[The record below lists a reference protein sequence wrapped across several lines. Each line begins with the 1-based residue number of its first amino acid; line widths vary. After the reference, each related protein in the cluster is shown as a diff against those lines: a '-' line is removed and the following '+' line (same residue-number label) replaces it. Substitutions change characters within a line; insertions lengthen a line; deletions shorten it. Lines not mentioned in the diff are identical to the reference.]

1 MPDPSTTR
9 TCRGHAMSSPDT
21 ADTGAHEAERATYDI
36 AATETKWQRVWD
48 ELDPFRAD
56 DDSPREKRY
65 ALTMFPYPSGDL
77 HMGHAEVFALHDVV
91 ARYWWQRGYEV
102 LNPMGFDSFGLPAE
116 NAAIRNDEHPD
127 TYTRANIAKS
137 IESCKKYAASFD
149 WSRTFNTS
157 DPDYYRWTQWLFL
170 EFFERGLA
178 YRKNSPV
185 NWCPRDQTVLAN
197 EQVVNGAC
205 ERCGAEVTKKEL
217 TQWYFKIT
225 DYAQELLDGLDELE
239 DTWPDRVVTAQRNWI
254 GRSEGAHVTFAL
266 HTAGGE
272 RDIEVYTT
280 RPDTLYGA
288 TFMVVAADAAL
299 AAEIVHPD
307 RARALEDYLV
317 EVRKASDIDRLATD
331 RPKTGVDLG
340 ITATNPVS
348 GEEIPVWASDY
359 VLADY
364 GTGAIMAVPAHDQ
377 RDLDFARAMG
387 LPVRRV
393 IDVPGED
400 DPEETGVA
408 TSGEGAYVNSG
419 PLDGLADKASGIRT
433 IIEQLEADGRGS
445 GAVNFRLRDWLLS
458 RQRYWGAPIPI
469 IHCPVDGEVPVPE
482 DQLPVTLPMLKGS
495 DLKPK
500 GTSPLG
506 GATDWVTTT
515 CPRCG
520 GPATRDTDTMDT
532 FVDSS
537 WYMFRYC
544 SPHETDRP
552 FDSAKVNAWM
562 PCNLYV
568 GGVEHA
574 VLHLLYGRFF
584 TKVLN
589 DMGLV
594 GFREPWSA
602 QLNQGFVINQGKKMS
617 KSLGNG
623 VDLGDQLAAF
633 GVDAVRLT
641 LVFAGPPEDDI
652 DWANMSPDGSL
663 RFLQRAWRLSG
674 DVTSE
679 PGADVSGGDLTLR
692 RTTARTVHDA
702 AELVEGFRFN
712 VMVAR
717 VMELVNATRKAI
729 DSGCGPADPAVREAT
744 EAVAVLLS
752 LVAPYT
758 AEEMWERLGH
768 EPTVVRAGWPE
779 VDEALLVEDTVT
791 AVVQV
796 RGKVKARLEVAPDI
810 SEADLEAAALAD
822 AGVQR
827 AIDGATVRKVV
838 VRAPKLVNVVV

>member
-1 MPDPSTTR
+1 
-9 TCRGHAMSSPDT
+9 MSQ
-21 ADTGAHEAERATYDI
+21 DTGAHDGERATYDV
-36 AATETKWQRVWD
+36 AATETKWQRVWE

-170 EFFERGLA
+170 EFFKRGLA
-178 YRKNSPV
+178 YRKNSAV
-185 NWCPRDQTVLAN
+185 NWCPQDQTVLAN
-197 EQVVNGAC
+197 EQVVNGFC

-225 DYAQELLDGLDELE
+225 DYAQELLDGLDDLE

-254 GRSEGAHVTFAL
+254 GRSEGAHVDFVV
-266 HTAGGE
+266 AG
-272 RDIEVYTT
+272 RDEPITVYTT
-280 RPDTLYGA
+280 RPDTIFGT
-288 TFMVVAADAAL
+288 TFMVVAVDSPL
-299 AAEIVHPD
+299 AAELVSD
-307 RARALEDYLV
+307 GQRAAFESYRD
-317 EVRKASDIDRLATD
+317 EVRKASDIERLATD
-331 RPKTGVDLG
+331 RAKTGVDLG
-340 ITATNPVS
+340 ITATNPVT
-348 GEEIPVWASDY
+348 GAQIPVWATDY

-364 GTGAIMAVPAHDQ
+364 GTGAVMGVPGGDQ
-377 RDLDFARAMG
+377 RDWEFATEMG
-387 LPVRRV
+387 LPIVRTTE
-393 IDVPGED
+393 VPADFEGESY
-400 DPEETGVA
+400 
-408 TSGEGAYVNSG
+408 SGEGATINSPAPG
-419 PLDGLADKASGIRT
+419 EDAPLDINGLPVAEAKSAT
-433 IIEQLEADGRGS
+433 IDFLEGRETGRGT
-445 GAVNFRLRDWLLS
+445 VNFRLRDWLLS

-482 DQLPVTLPMLKGS
+482 DQLPVTLPMLRGS

-506 GATDWVTTT
+506 GATDWVNVS
-515 CPRCG
+515 CPTCG

-544 SPHETDRP
+544 SPHDDTQP

-562 PCNLYV
+562 PSNLYV

-594 GFREPWSA
+594 DFREPWSA

-623 VDLGDQLAAF
+623 VNLGDQLGAF

-679 PGADVSGGDLTLR
+679 PGVDVTTGDDALR

-702 AELVEGFRFN
+702 AALVETYRFN

-717 VMELVNATRKAI
+717 MMELVNATRKAI
-729 DSGCGPADPAVREAT
+729 DSGVGPADPAVREAT
-744 EAVAVLLS
+744 EAVAILLS

-768 EPTVVRAGWPE
+768 EPTVVRVGWPT

-796 RGKVKARLEVAPDI
+796 KGKVRARLEVSPDI
-810 SEADLEAAALAD
+810 SEADLEAAAMAD
-822 AGVQR
+822 EGVQR
-827 AIDGATVRKVV
+827 AIDGAPVRKVI
-838 VRAPKLVNVVV
+838 VRAPKLVNIVV

>member
-1 MPDPSTTR
+1 
-9 TCRGHAMSSPDT
+9 MSSPDT
-21 ADTGAHEAERATYDI
+21 GDTGAHHGTDERATYDI
-36 AATETKWQRVWD
+36 AATETKWQRVWE

-116 NAAIRNDEHPD
+116 NAAIRHDEHPD

-137 IESCKKYAASFD
+137 IESCKRYAASFD

-157 DPDYYRWTQWLFL
+157 DPEYYRWTQWLFL
-170 EFFERGLA
+170 EFFKRGLA

-185 NWCPRDQTVLAN
+185 NWCPQDQTVLAN

-225 DYAQELLDGLDELE
+225 DYAQELLDGLDDLAT
-239 DTWPDRVVTAQRNWI
+239 TWPDRVVTAQRNWI
-254 GRSEGAHVTFAL
+254 GRSEGAHVDFAID
-266 HTAGGE
+266 G
-272 RDIEVYTT
+272 RDEPVTVYTT
-280 RPDTLYGA
+280 RPDTLFGA

-299 AAEIVHPD
+299 ASDLVTDEQRP
-307 RARALEDYLV
+307 ALDDYLV
-317 EVRKASDIDRLATD
+317 EVRKETDINRLATD
-331 RPKTGVDLG
+331 RPKTGVFLG
-340 ITATNPVS
+340 VHATNPLT
-348 GEEIPVWASDY
+348 GTQIPVYASDY

-364 GTGAIMAVPAHDQ
+364 GTGAIMAVPGQDQ
-377 RDLDFARAMG
+377 RDWEFAQVFD
-387 LPVRRV
+387 LPVIRTV
-393 IDVPGED
+393 EPPADWEGEAFTGDGPAINSANDEIDLSGM
-400 DPEETGVA
+400 GVA
-408 TSGEGAYVNSG
+408 EAKSTTIAFLEGQ
-419 PLDGLADKASGIRT
+419 GL
-433 IIEQLEADGRGS
+433 GRGT
-445 GAVNFRLRDWLLS
+445 VNFRLRDWLLS

-482 DQLPVTLPMLKGS
+482 DQLPVTLPMLRGS

-506 GATDWVTTT
+506 GATEWVNVA
-515 CPRCG
+515 CPTCG

-544 SPHETDRP
+544 SPHEDDRP

-562 PCNLYV
+562 PSNLYV

-594 GFREPWSA
+594 DFREPWSA

-623 VDLGDQLAAF
+623 VDLGNQLSAF
-633 GVDAVRLT
+633 GVDAVRVT

-652 DWANMSPDGSL
+652 DWANMSPEGSL

-679 PGADVSGGDLTLR
+679 PGVDVTTGDLTLR

-702 AELVEGFRFN
+702 AELVESYRFN
-712 VMVAR
+712 VMIAR

-729 DSGCGPADPAVREAT
+729 DSGVGPADPAVREAT
-744 EAVAVLLS
+744 EAVAILLS

-768 EPTVVRAGWPE
+768 EPTVVRVGWPE

-791 AVVQV
+791 AIVQV
-796 RGKVKARLEVAPDI
+796 KGKVRARLEVSPDVTD
-810 SEADLEAAALAD
+810 ADLEAAAMAD
-822 AGVQR
+822 ENVQR
-827 AIDGATVRKVV
+827 AIDGATVRKVI
-838 VRAPKLVNVVV
+838 VRAPKLVNIVV

>member
-1 MPDPSTTR
+1 
-9 TCRGHAMSSPDT
+9 MSEQVQSD
-21 ADTGAHEAERATYDI
+21 EATTYDVK
-36 AATETKWQRVWD
+36 AVEEKWRPVWD
-48 ELDPFRAD
+48 ELQPFRAD
-56 DDSPREKRY
+56 DDSPREKKY

-116 NAAIRNDEHPD
+116 NAAIRNDEHPA

-137 IESCKKYAASFD
+137 IESCQKYAASFD

-157 DPDYYRWTQWLFL
+157 DPEYYRWTQWLFAR
-170 EFFERGLA
+170 FYERGLA

-185 NWCPRDQTVLAN
+185 NWCPQDQTVLAN
-197 EQVVNGAC
+197 EQVVQGAC

-239 DTWPDRVVTAQRNWI
+239 KTWPDRVVTAQRNWI
-254 GRSEGAHVTFAL
+254 GRSEGAHVDFVVQGREEPVT
-266 HTAGGE
+266 
-272 RDIEVYTT
+272 VYTT
-280 RPDTLYGA
+280 RPDTIFGT
-288 TFMVVAADAAL
+288 TFMVVAVDAAL
-299 AAEIVHPD
+299 ADE
-307 RARALEDYLV
+307 LV
-317 EVRKASDIDRLATD
+317 TDAQRPAFEAYREEVRRASEIERLATD

-340 ITATNPVS
+340 VTATNPVT
-348 GEEIPVWASDY
+348 GEQIPVWATDY

-364 GTGAIMAVPAHDQ
+364 GTGAVMGVPGGDQ
-377 RDLDFARAMG
+377 RDWEFATAMG
-387 LPVRRV
+387 LPIVRTTE
-393 IDVPGED
+393 PPAGFEGE
-400 DPEETGVA
+400 A
-408 TSGEGAYVNSG
+408 YAGEGPAINSPAPG
-419 PLDGLADKASGIRT
+419 QSTALNINGLDVDSAKRATIAFLEEMKAGT
-433 IIEQLEADGRGS
+433 
-445 GAVNFRLRDWLLS
+445 GAVNYRLRDWLLS
-458 RQRYWGAPIPI
+458 RQRYWGAPIPVV
-469 IHCPVDGEVPVPE
+469 HCPEHGEVLVPD
-482 DQLPVTLPMLKGS
+482 DQLPVELPDLRGA

-500 GTSPLG
+500 GTSPLAS
-506 GATDWVTTT
+506 ATEWVNTT
-515 CPRCG
+515 CPTCG
-520 GPATRDTDTMDT
+520 GPATRDGDTMDT

-544 SPHETDRP
+544 SPHETDRV
-552 FDSAKVNAWM
+552 FDSEKVNAWM
-562 PCNLYV
+562 ACDLYV

-594 GFREPWSA
+594 DFREPWLA

-623 VDLGDQLAAF
+623 VNLGEQLEAF

-663 RFLQRAWRLSG
+663 KFLQRAWRLSG
-674 DVTSE
+674 DVTSA
-679 PGADVSGGDLTLR
+679 PGTPAEGGDVALR
-692 RTTARTVHDA
+692 RVTARTVHDA
-702 AELVEGFRFN
+702 AELVESYRFN
-712 VMVAR
+712 VVVAR

-729 DSGCGPADPAVREAT
+729 DSGPGGADPAVREAA

-752 LVAPYT
+752 LVAPYV

-768 EPTVVRAGWPE
+768 EPTVARAGWPT
-779 VDEALLVEDTVT
+779 VDPALLVEDTVT

-796 RGKVKARLEVAPDI
+796 KGKVKARLEVAPDI
-810 SEADLEAAALAD
+810 SEADLEAMALAD
-822 AGVQR
+822 ADVQR
-827 AIDGATVRKVV
+827 AIGDAPVRKVI

>member
-1 MPDPSTTR
+1 
-9 TCRGHAMSSPDT
+9 MSEQVQ
-21 ADTGAHEAERATYDI
+21 ADEATTYDVK
-36 AATETKWQRVWD
+36 AVEEKWRPVWD
-48 ELDPFRAD
+48 ELQPFRAD
-56 DDSPREKRY
+56 DDSPREKKY

-116 NAAIRNDEHPD
+116 NAAIRNDEHPA

-137 IESCKKYAASFD
+137 IESCQKYAASFD

-157 DPDYYRWTQWLFL
+157 DPEYYRWTQWLFAR
-170 EFFERGLA
+170 FYERGLA

-185 NWCPRDQTVLAN
+185 NWCPQDQTVLAN
-197 EQVVNGAC
+197 EQVVQGAC

-225 DYAQELLDGLDELE
+225 DYAQELLDGLDDLE
-239 DTWPDRVVTAQRNWI
+239 RTWPDRVVTAQRNWI
-254 GRSEGAHVTFAL
+254 GRSEGAHVDFVVQGREEPVT
-266 HTAGGE
+266 
-272 RDIEVYTT
+272 VYTT
-280 RPDTLYGA
+280 RPDTIFGT
-288 TFMVVAADAAL
+288 TFMVVAVDAAL
-299 AAEIVHPD
+299 ADE
-307 RARALEDYLV
+307 LV
-317 EVRKASDIDRLATD
+317 TDAQRPAFEAYREEVRRASEIERLATD

-340 ITATNPVS
+340 VTATNPVT
-348 GEEIPVWASDY
+348 GEQIPVWATDY

-364 GTGAIMAVPAHDQ
+364 GTGAVMGVPGGDQ
-377 RDLDFARAMG
+377 RDWEFATAMG
-387 LPVRRV
+387 LPIVRTTE
-393 IDVPGED
+393 PPAGFEGE
-400 DPEETGVA
+400 A
-408 TSGEGAYVNSG
+408 YAGEGPAINSPAPG
-419 PLDGLADKASGIRT
+419 QSTALNINGLDVDSAKRATIAFLEEMKAGT
-433 IIEQLEADGRGS
+433 
-445 GAVNFRLRDWLLS
+445 GAVNYRLRDWLLS
-458 RQRYWGAPIPI
+458 RQRYWGAPIPVV
-469 IHCPVDGEVPVPE
+469 HCPEHGEVLVPD
-482 DQLPVTLPMLKGS
+482 DQLPVELPDLRGA

-500 GTSPLG
+500 GTSPLAS
-506 GATDWVTTT
+506 ATEWVNTT
-515 CPRCG
+515 CPTCG
-520 GPATRDTDTMDT
+520 GPATRDGDTMDT

-544 SPHETDRP
+544 SPHETDRV
-552 FDSAKVNAWM
+552 FDSEKVNAWM
-562 PCNLYV
+562 ACDLYV

-594 GFREPWSA
+594 DFREPWLA

-623 VDLGDQLAAF
+623 VNLGEQLEAF

-663 RFLQRAWRLSG
+663 KFLQRAWRLSG
-674 DVTSE
+674 DVTSA
-679 PGADVSGGDLTLR
+679 PGTPAEGGDIALR
-692 RTTARTVHDA
+692 RVTARTVHDA
-702 AELVEGFRFN
+702 AELVESYRFN
-712 VMVAR
+712 VVVAR

-729 DSGCGPADPAVREAT
+729 DSGPGGADPAVREAA

-752 LVAPYT
+752 LVAPYV

-768 EPTVVRAGWPE
+768 EPTVARAGWPA

-796 RGKVKARLEVAPDI
+796 KGKVKARLEVAPDI
-810 SEADLEAAALAD
+810 SEADLEAMALAD
-822 AGVQR
+822 ADVQR
-827 AIDGATVRKVV
+827 AIGDAPVRKVI